1 MQVAETVMAGRP
13 RTENQ
18 MVLGPSGSEQLTQ
31 SDEQLWHA
39 FQDGDDAAYT
49 KLYNRYGD
57 RVYAY
62 LRLLLSSSERAQ
74 LDDLFQETWIKIFQ
88 QRERFQ
94 VIAGSTLAGWIF
106 RVAHNATISAL
117 RKSRHMGSLDDD
129 ELSSEMLQAIT
140 VSAAEAFPD
149 GLSTEELM
157 AHVLRVVERLP
168 LMLREVFVL
177 SEIDRVPLD
186 SIAESLAITRTNAK
200 VRLFRARKMIRELL
214 EPVLRGDR

>member
-1 MQVAETVMAGRP
+1 MRLAETVMAGHP
-13 RTENQ
+13 KTESQ
-18 MVLGPSGSEQLTQ
+18 YGLGRGGNEQLTQ

-39 FQDGDDAAYT
+39 FQQGEDAAFT

-94 VIAGSTLAGWIF
+94 VIAGATLAGWIF
-106 RVAHNATISAL
+106 RVAHNATVSAL

-129 ELSSEMLQAIT
+129 ELSDEMQRAIT
-140 VSAAEAFPD
+140 LSVAEAFPD
-149 GLSTEELM
+149 DLSTEELM
-157 AHVLRVVERLP
+157 AHVLRVVEKLP

-186 SIAESLAITRTNAK
+186 SIAESLGITRTNAK

-214 EPVLRGDR
+214 EPIMKGDR

>member
-1 MQVAETVMAGRP
+1 MRVAERMAGQP
-13 RTENQ
+13 RTESSY
-18 MVLGPSGSEQLTQ
+18 GFGRGKEQLTQ
-31 SDEQLWHA
+31 SDEQLWHT
-39 FQDGDDAAYT
+39 FQTGDDGAYT
-49 KLYNRYGD
+49 QLYKRYGD

-62 LRLLLSSSERAQ
+62 LRLLLSTSERVQ

-88 QRERFQ
+88 QREKFS
-94 VIAGSTLAGWIF
+94 VIAGSSLGGWIF
-106 RVAHNATISAL
+106 RVAHNATVSAL

-129 ELSSEMLQAIT
+129 ELSIEMQRAIT
-140 VSAAEAFPD
+140 VSTSEAFPD
-149 GLSTEELM
+149 DLSTEEIM

-186 SIAESLAITRTNAK
+186 SIAETLSITRTNAK

-214 EPVLRGDR
+214 EPIMKSDR